1 MKPAAEFFTDA
12 YFDSFQTRKY
22 QFRGPLHRRL
32 IRRLMDRIAEQL
44 RGFEPTTI
52 LDAGAG
58 EGFFTAYLADC
69 FPKARLTVVDL
80 SANDL
85 VRLKER
91 LPKVETIPGDVQ
103 TFDLGRQFDLLVA
116 TEILEHLPDPRA
128 ALRRFAA
135 HSQHLVLTVPWEPFF
150 RLGNLARGK
159 NLARFGNDIEHINH
173 WHPTSFRRF
182 LGQEIAVDAV
192 RTSFPWLVAAG
203 HRKI

>member
-1 MKPAAEFFTDA
+1 MKPAAAFFRDA
-12 YFDSFQTRKY
+12 YFDSFKTPKY
-22 QFRGPLHRRL
+22 QFRGPLHRAL
-32 IRRLMDRIAEQL
+32 IRRLMERVAEQL
-44 RGFEPTTI
+44 RGLQPTTI

-69 FPKARLTVVDL
+69 FPDARLTVVDL

-85 VRLKER
+85 ARLKER
-91 LPKVETIPGDVQ
+91 LPNVETIPGDVQ
-103 TFDLGRQFDLLVA
+103 TFNIGRQFDLLVA

-135 HSQHLVLTVPWEPFF
+135 HAQRLVLTVPWEPFF
-150 RLGNLARGK
+150 MLGNLARGK

-173 WHPTSFRRF
+173 WHPASFSRF
-182 LGQEIAVDAV
+182 LRQEIVVDAA

-203 HRKI
+203 HRKP